1 MMAKGATITMEFW
14 DLTMEESGRVPD
26 MNHAWSTAPLNMISR
41 WVLGVVPLKPG
52 FAESLVRPHP
62 GPLKRLSG
70 VVPTPRGP
78 VRLEM
83 TRETNRRY
91 VSFETPVPVTLDF
104 AGRRQRFAAGHHAI
118 TLSLMQP

>member
-1 MMAKGATITMEFW
+1 
-14 DLTMEESGRVPD
+14 
-26 MNHAWSTAPLNMISR
+26 MISR

-52 FAESLVRPHP
+52 FDEILVRPHP

-83 TRETNRRY
+83 TRESGRWC
-91 VSFETPVPVTLDF
+91 VSLETPASATLDF

-118 TLSLMQP
+118 TLPLMQP